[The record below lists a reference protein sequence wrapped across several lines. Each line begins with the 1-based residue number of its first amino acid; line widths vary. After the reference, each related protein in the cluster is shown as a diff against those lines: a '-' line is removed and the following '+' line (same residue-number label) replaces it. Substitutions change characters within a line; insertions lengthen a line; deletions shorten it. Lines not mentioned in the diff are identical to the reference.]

1 MIALQIDDLKYLF
14 TCCLDWLKDIILL
27 HWLYCRLAPRAFHEL
42 EDQAGRTNPKTK
54 TQQGGQTLAEESV
67 ENDHQEAGQ
76 TTDGQEDSQADGQ
89 TDGQTEGQTLPAFY
103 YDDEPE
109 TDFEDAA
116 EE

>member
-1 MIALQIDDLKYLF
+1 M
-14 TCCLDWLKDIILL
+14 KDIILL

-76 TTDGQEDSQADGQ
+76 TTDGQEESQADKTDGQEDSQADGQ
-89 TDGQTEGQTLPAFY
+89 AEGKTKGQTLPAFY
-103 YDDEPE
+103 YDDD
-109 TDFEDAA
+109 DFEDAA

>member
-1 MIALQIDDLKYLF
+1 MSDIASL
-14 TCCLDWLKDIILL
+14 T
-27 HWLYCRLAPRAFHEL
+27 CRLAPRAFHEI
-42 EDQAGRTNPKTK
+42 EDGAGRTNPKTK

-67 ENDHQEAGQ
+67 ENDHQEAGK
-76 TTDGQEDSQADGQ
+76 TTDSQEDSQADGQ
-89 TDGQTEGQTLPAFY
+89 TLPAYY